1 MQKNKNHTFSLPVDM
16 DCRLRLVLLFFCI
29 YLTCLSSQEFRFIY
43 KGLDQADLFTDG
55 LAKILPGGL
64 LQLTNTTERQMGHA
78 FFKQSFDFAPSESL
92 LFYTHFVG
100 ALVPHKLGADVGH
113 GIAFVV
119 SPSMN
124 LSQYLGV
131 FSIPTNGTSYPHLLA
146 IENLKLLARL
156 SLMCWK
162 SLMLGLV

>member
-92 LFYTHFVG
+92 LFSTHFV
-100 ALVPHKLGADVGH
+100 
-113 GIAFVV
+113 
-119 SPSMN
+119 
-124 LSQYLGV
+124 
-131 FSIPTNGTSYPHLLA
+131 
-146 IENLKLLARL
+146 
-156 SLMCWK
+156 C
-162 SLMLGLV
+162 